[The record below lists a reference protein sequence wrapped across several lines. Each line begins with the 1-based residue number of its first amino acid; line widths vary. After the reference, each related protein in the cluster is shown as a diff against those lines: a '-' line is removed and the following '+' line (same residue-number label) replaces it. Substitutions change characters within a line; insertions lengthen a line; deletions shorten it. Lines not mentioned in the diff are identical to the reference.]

1 MLILFISISV
11 LLVAIIFIQSKYLIL
26 IDNPHGQSHK
36 SIYNKNT
43 PLSGG
48 IFFFIILS
56 ISIFFTELTKN
67 SFLIS
72 LFLLAILM
80 LGIFSDLK
88 SNFSPKLRLCL
99 QFFLVFLFVFLI
111 DLKINRTG
119 VFFLDYYI
127 DDKIFNL
134 IFTTLCIT
142 ILINGSNFC
151 DGVNCNVVGYYIV
164 ILIAVLLSNFQ
175 TASFLPDTK
184 LILISFFIFYISN
197 LFQKSF
203 LGDNGT
209 YVISLFMSL
218 FIISFI
224 NINEN
229 ISPLLALNL
238 LWYPAFENLFTIVRR
253 LNVNKKV
260 YVADELH
267 FHTLL
272 KSKVSNL
279 NKNLK
284 ISNSLTGLILNL
296 IMSIGIFISMK
307 YYNDSKLLLTIL
319 LSNIIIYILIYFLFL
334 SKKSKTEAL

>member
-56 ISIFFTELTKN
+56 ISIFFIGLTKN
-67 SFLIS
+67 SILIS

-127 DDKIFNL
+127 NNKIFNL

-164 ILIAVLLSNFQ
+164 ILIAVLLSDFQ

-184 LILISFFIFYISN
+184 LILISFLYFLYIKFISKIISRRQWYLCN
-197 LFQKSF
+197 
-203 LGDNGT
+203 
-209 YVISLFMSL
+209 
-218 FIISFI
+218 FII
-224 NINEN
+224 
-229 ISPLLALNL
+229 
-238 LWYPAFENLFTIVRR
+238 
-253 LNVNKKV
+253 
-260 YVADELH
+260 YV
-267 FHTLL
+267 
-272 KSKVSNL
+272 
-279 NKNLK
+279 
-284 ISNSLTGLILNL
+284 
-296 IMSIGIFISMK
+296 
-307 YYNDSKLLLTIL
+307 
-319 LSNIIIYILIYFLFL
+319 LIYNKFYQH
-334 SKKSKTEAL
+334 

>member
-1 MLILFISISV
+1 M
-11 LLVAIIFIQSKYLIL
+11 
-26 IDNPHGQSHK
+26 
-36 SIYNKNT
+36 
-43 PLSGG
+43 
-48 IFFFIILS
+48 
-56 ISIFFTELTKN
+56 
-67 SFLIS
+67 
-72 LFLLAILM
+72 
-80 LGIFSDLK
+80 
-88 SNFSPKLRLCL
+88 
-99 QFFLVFLFVFLI
+99 
-111 DLKINRTG
+111 
-119 VFFLDYYI
+119 
-127 DDKIFNL
+127 
-134 IFTTLCIT
+134 
-142 ILINGSNFC
+142 
-151 DGVNCNVVGYYIV
+151 NCNVVGYYIV
-164 ILIAVLLSNFQ
+164 ILIAVLLSDFQ

-224 NINEN
+224 NINKN

-272 KSKVSNL
+272 KSKVSKL

-296 IMSIGIFISMK
+296 IMSINIFISMK

-319 LSNIIIYILIYFLFL
+319 LNNIIIYILIYFLFL
-334 SKKSKTEAL
+334 SKKSQTEAL